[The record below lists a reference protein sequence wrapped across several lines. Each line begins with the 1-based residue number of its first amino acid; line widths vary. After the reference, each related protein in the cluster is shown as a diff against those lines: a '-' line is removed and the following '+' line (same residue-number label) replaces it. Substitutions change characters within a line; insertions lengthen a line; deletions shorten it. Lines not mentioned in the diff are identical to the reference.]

1 MIHLFSYGTLQQDG
15 VQMASFGRLLKG
27 AADALPGWKRE
38 MVEITDPDVLAKRG
52 RAFIPSWFPE
62 PSPMK
67 WRAWCSKSRAAELAS
82 ADRYEVADYKR
93 IARAAQIRHRGVGVC
108 EALAARRPKIR

>member
-1 MIHLFSYGTLQQDG
+1 MIPLFSYGTLQQDG

-38 MVEITDPDVLAKRG
+38 MVEITDPDVLAKSGARFHPIVVPG
-52 RAFIPSWFPE
+52 AADDEVAGTVFEITP
-62 PSPMK
+62 
-67 WRAWCSKSRAAELAS
+67 AELAS

-93 IARAAQIRHRGVGVC
+93 IRVRLKSGIAAWVYV
-108 EALAARRPKIR
+108 KK